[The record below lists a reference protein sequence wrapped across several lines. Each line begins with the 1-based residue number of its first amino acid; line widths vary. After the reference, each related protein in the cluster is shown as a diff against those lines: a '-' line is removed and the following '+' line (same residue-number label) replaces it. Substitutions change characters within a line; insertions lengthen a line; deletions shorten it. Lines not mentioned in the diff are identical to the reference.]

1 MQRASLNMSEQ
12 INPKEYQVV
21 LSFAK
26 SDLKPQYQLKFNVVE
41 NTITPIWLK
50 YLIATLKFNYLFK
63 PRFMGFID
71 GARNPEFLAR
81 KLNECIDVINKD
93 GRYSIP
99 EKLEGP
105 FTQEYSNI
113 IHHHFELL
121 IGTIWQQT
129 EYWHQSSNEVKSAV
143 CGLNDYVH
151 ELEAWE
157 RSELARAQDPKRT
170 IAYVLTE
177 FFESPGMMLGPEF
190 EKEFSLD
197 TQFGDML
204 LHYGQIGKTWLEVC
218 IDKDADIFDPAIQPL
233 VRLTGAFNINFFSV
247 NGESLQKEADEHLKS
262 LGKDPRASDLRLGQV
277 CLAKLD
283 KQGQSEQEIISALH
297 QFQEIVKIEV
307 LKDQQI
313 VVSQQMPAKLERY
326 FMTQK

>member
-1 MQRASLNMSEQ
+1 MSNQISPQDYQIILSL
-12 INPKEYQVV
+12 
-21 LSFAK
+21 AK
-26 SDLKPQYQLKFNVVE
+26 SDLKPQYQLKFNVKNNSV
-41 NTITPIWLK
+41 TPIWLK
-50 YLIATLKFNYLFK
+50 YLIATLKFNFLFK

-71 GARNPEFLAR
+71 GDRNPEFLR
-81 KLNECIDVINKD
+81 DKLNECIDVINLD
-93 GRYSIP
+93 GRYQIP
-99 EKLEGP
+99 EKLIGP

-129 EYWHQSSNEVKSAV
+129 DYWHQSSNEVKSAV

-157 RSELARAQDPKRT
+157 RSELARKLDPKCT
-170 IAYVLTE
+170 IAYILTE
-177 FFESPGMMLGPEF
+177 FFEAPGMMLGTEF
-190 EKEFSLD
+190 EKEFSLN
-197 TQFGDML
+197 TEFGDML

-247 NGESLQKEADEHLKS
+247 NGDSLKKEADDHLKS
-262 LGKDPRASDLRLGQV
+262 LGKDPNASDLRLGQI

-283 KQGQSEQEIISALH
+283 KQGQSEQEIIHALH

-307 LKDQQI
+307 LKGQQ
-313 VVSQQMPAKLERY
+313 VVASQSMPAKLERY
-326 FMTQK
+326 FMTRD